1 MNDEILFTPSS
12 LVELL
17 SQVEELNGLDITV
30 SESEGVITLGIGDT
44 NYQISTS
51 NAEEVE
57 VDEEAIEQVAEVN
70 DSVYDEFE
78 AEDEAVEGG
87 LIKELAKSLL
97 VGGLVRL
104 TNKYMSKDQ
113 FDAYAEQARGYRRQK
128 EWDMRE
134 QINPVILGT
143 FTGKCCDGN
152 VFNNNDM
159 KLSTELFENLF
170 ASDEFKNAMKNRY
183 YLGYLGHPNDPG
195 CMDYRNACIVMTEC
209 HLESNGDVV
218 GTFDL
223 VDTPV
228 GKVVKSFIDAG
239 VTFGISIRG
248 AGDVDSEGNVDPES
262 FVFRG
267 FDLVTFPAYDDCVP
281 EFQEIAASSDLD
293 KQVKYKKV
301 CASVM
306 SNLQSITSAE
316 SLKTL
321 KEQFKEGT
329 KEYKAIDDRL
339 QSLAASETLD
349 LTDEKVRGLTKLYAS
364 ATKEIDDLKERVAEL
379 SRQLKD
385 EKFKS
390 YNTEVAC
397 SKKIASVKR
406 IAREQLR
413 DVNEELSTVTASCDM
428 YKRRALKF
436 ERQNGEFSQ
445 QIQSLKASNL
455 KYNQKIEAS
464 SIAISQKDS
473 TISELEQQLHE
484 TVVANTQ
491 FKKEASNRDDN
502 VRSLQKRVEAA
513 EQMVLDY
520 QEAYANMYANA
531 LGVHLSDF
539 SISASTSVKDL
550 QKLITAKTVSSSEYS
565 DFDELEIADSDDD
578 IATI

>member
-1 MNDEILFTPSS
+1 M
-12 LVELL
+12 
-17 SQVEELNGLDITV
+17 
-30 SESEGVITLGIGDT
+30 
-44 NYQISTS
+44 
-51 NAEEVE
+51 
-57 VDEEAIEQVAEVN
+57 
-70 DSVYDEFE
+70 
-78 AEDEAVEGG
+78 
-87 LIKELAKSLL
+87 KAK
-97 VGGLVRL
+97 
-104 TNKYMSKDQ
+104 
-113 FDAYAEQARGYRRQK
+113 
-128 EWDMRE
+128 
-134 QINPVILGT
+134 INPVILGT

-170 ASDEFKNAMKNRY
+170 ASDEFKRAMKNRY
-183 YLGYLGHPNDPG
+183 YIGFLGHPADPG

-209 HLESNGDVV
+209 HLESDGTVV

-248 AGDVDSEGNVDPES
+248 AGDVDGEGNVDPES

-339 QSLAASETLD
+339 QALTASETLD

-364 ATKEIDDLKERVAEL
+364 ATKEIDNLKERVAEL

-385 EKFKS
+385 EKFKV

-413 DVNEELSTVTASCDM
+413 DVNDELSTVTASCDM
-428 YKRRALKF
+428 YKRKALKF
-436 ERQNGEFSQ
+436 ERQSNEFAG

-484 TVVANTQ
+484 TVAANTQ

-531 LGVHLSDF
+531 LGVHLSEF

-550 QKLITAKTVSSSEYS
+550 QKLITAKTISSTEYS
-565 DFDELEIADSDDD
+565 DFDELEIADSEDD